1 MWYSVIGLW
10 KVLITFIVIWAMVMA
25 YLLVICQDP
34 NITGPSTKIPENN
47 NNYYQGLLGYQERAG
62 R

>member
-1 MWYSVIGLW
+1 
-10 KVLITFIVIWAMVMA
+10 MVMA

-34 NITGPSTKIPENN
+34 NITGQSTKIPENN